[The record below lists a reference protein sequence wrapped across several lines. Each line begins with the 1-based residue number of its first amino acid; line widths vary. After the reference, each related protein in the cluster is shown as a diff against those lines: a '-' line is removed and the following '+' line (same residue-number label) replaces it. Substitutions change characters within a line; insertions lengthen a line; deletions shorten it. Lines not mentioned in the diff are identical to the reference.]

1 MNDLFS
7 PDTGEHII
15 TESPQPWMG
24 RAGTPPPEYDR
35 AISGCFWR
43 DGAWVIIDAVALLQ
57 AGVVPGSITMRQAR
71 LVLLQAGLLNVVSD
85 AVSTMPQAAQIE
97 WEYAVVLLRDNAL
110 VLQVA
115 DEMGWSADQLDALF
129 LAAAAQ

>member
-1 MNDLFS
+1 
-7 PDTGEHII
+7 
-15 TESPQPWMG
+15 
-24 RAGTPPPEYDR
+24 
-35 AISGCFWR
+35 
-43 DGAWVIIDAVALLQ
+43 
-57 AGVVPGSITMRQAR
+57 
-71 LVLLQAGLLNVVSD
+71 
-85 AVSTMPQAAQIE
+85 MPQAAQIE